1 MVFQSV
7 DGPLFEWLTVAD
19 NVAFGPR
26 MAGDSR
32 VKQREI
38 AARYID
44 LVGLTGHEGK
54 YPHELSGGMKQRV
67 QIARTLAAGPDI
79 VLMDEPFAAL
89 DALTR
94 RVLQREI
101 ARIWQE
107 TGCTFIYVTHDI
119 REAVLLGE
127 RVAVMS
133 AGPRA
138 RIRAILRTSTCP
150 IRATI
155 STAASPTWCG
165 ASRATSKRRLRGN
178 GSLPDRRR
186 QSARPAYRAAL
197 SAASVAVFIA
207 GWEYASRHF
216 VDPLFLPTPTAV
228 VTGAGEMLADGTLV
242 TSVPRQPRPHPGRL
256 AHRQRH
262 RHSDRPPR
270 RLVAHGR
277 APWSNPFIHFFR
289 FVPAIALVTLFIVWF
304 RRRRGVQGAAHRLRH
319 GVHGD
324 GQHGERRWRHSG
336 RQASTRPRC
345 LGASSQQVFRHVVI
359 PAAVPSMYVGMRLAP
374 WRRRSSSSS
383 PPRCSRPNPALAT

>member
-1 MVFQSV
+1 MTAAPATAPAVRFDGVAMAYPGQPAGSEPILADLSLDITEGSFFVLVGPSGSGKSTLLKLVAGTAFPSAGAVVADHGKVVTGPSRRRGMVFQSV

-94 RVLQREI
+94 RMLQREI

-107 TGCTFIYVTHDI
+107 TGRTFIYVTHDI

-138 RIRAILRTSTCP
+138 RIRAIYDVDLPYPRDDLDGRFADMVRRVEGD
-150 IRATI
+150 IEEE
-155 STAASPTWCG
+155 
-165 ASRATSKRRLRGN
+165 ASRQWL
-178 GSLPDRRR
+178 
-186 QSARPAYRAAL
+186 
-197 SAASVAVFIA
+197 
-207 GWEYASRHF
+207 
-216 VDPLFLPTPTAV
+216 TP
-228 VTGAGEMLADGTLV
+228 
-242 TSVPRQPRPHPGRL
+242 
-256 AHRQRH
+256 
-262 RHSDRPPR
+262 
-270 RLVAHGR
+270 
-277 APWSNPFIHFFR
+277 
-289 FVPAIALVTLFIVWF
+289 
-304 RRRRGVQGAAHRLRH
+304 
-319 GVHGD
+319 
-324 GQHGERRWRHSG
+324 
-336 RQASTRPRC
+336 
-345 LGASSQQVFRHVVI
+345 
-359 PAAVPSMYVGMRLAP
+359 
-374 WRRRSSSSS
+374 
-383 PPRCSRPNPALAT
+383 